1 LLAKCLQRLQPG
13 IQTLDAALYEVIVS
27 DDSTHN
33 EAEAL
38 IQQQFR
44 WVKYIHGPKRGPASN
59 RNNGARLAA
68 GQWLVFTDDDCL
80 PDANW
85 LQAYV
90 DAVEQHPKCR
100 AFEGSILP
108 NDWALLKKDMAE
120 CPVNTT
126 GGCFWSANIMVE
138 KKLYGEV
145 GGFDE
150 QFTIAAQE
158 DQDLQNMLLSKTVI
172 SFVPAAQVEHAVRQQ
187 PFFFAEKNKWIRLKS
202 YVYKSKKQGMTA
214 LAIFRK
220 SVRGVMAASFASFK
234 KKHVKQGVH
243 LSLHLLY
250 QMLAL
255 PAILLSQNFTQN
267 QSTTNHQ

>member
-1 LLAKCLQRLQPG
+1 MVG
-13 IQTLDAALYEVIVS
+13 AALYEVIVS
-27 DDSTHN
+27 DDSTHHQ
-33 EAEAL
+33 AEGL
-38 IQQQFR
+38 IQQQFS
-44 WVKYIHGPKRGPASN
+44 WVKYTPGPKRGPAAN

-68 GQWLVFTDDDCL
+68 GKWLVFTDDDCL
-80 PDANW
+80 PDDNW
-85 LQAYV
+85 LQAYA
-90 DAVEQHPKCR
+90 DAIEHHPNSK

-108 NDWALLKKDMAE
+108 DDWALLKKDMAD

-138 KKLYGEV
+138 KKMFWEV

-158 DQDLQNMLLSKTVI
+158 DQDLQNMLLPKTVI
-172 SFVPAAQVEHAVRQQ
+172 SFVPAAQVVHAVRKQ
-187 PFFFAEKNKWIRLKS
+187 PFFFVEKNKWVRLKS
-202 YVYKSKKQGMTA
+202 YVYKNKKQGITA
-214 LAIFRK
+214 VAIFRK
-220 SVRGVMAASFASFK
+220 SVRGVMAASYAAFK
-234 KKHVKQGVH
+234 KKHFIQSTH

-255 PAILLSQNFTQN
+255 PAILLSRNLTQK